1 MRTRART
8 AAVVIVLIAAGLLDA
23 CGAGVDEAGSTTTTL
38 SAEDQRVA
46 GQYATAVQ
54 PLLRFRQLPGS
65 SAEDASCAG
74 RAVVG
79 AVGLPR
85 FRDAQLTPSE
95 LAEVASLDE
104 GGVELSDGEIDA
116 LADELATCL
125 PDELGD
131 GFADALGIESD
142 GSFASCFAGAMRDAV
157 AIGLAAS
164 DTSSST
170 RKAASLLNQRL
181 ARQVAHGVDGFDAIG
196 FAEGQAAGIRCRWKS
211 QPEAPSSSVTLEDGA
226 EALEA
231 ALADELSTPP
241 PDLDAPQLASDEV
254 DCVAGAVVDTLSD
267 GLAES
272 GATARELARYVSGEG
287 PDAIGIEVTPEQAES
302 LGRSFLDCVTQ
313 EAILR
318 SQLEVFG
325 VPEELQDDLL
335 ACLEDRLPEDSLL
348 DNAALNFELGVA
360 GQATPRGQA
369 ILEDQAEAGQA
380 CALEVGQGPTTS

>member
-8 AAVVIVLIAAGLLDA
+8 AAVVVIVLIAAALLDA

-157 AIGLAAS
+157 AIGLA
-164 DTSSST
+164 
-170 RKAASLLNQRL
+170 
-181 ARQVAHGVDGFDAIG
+181 RQVAHGVDGFDAIG

-287 PDAIGIEVTPEQAES
+287 PDAIGIEVTSEQAES